1 MNVLLWSQHLSSI
14 IFQYA
19 PNIHTI
25 GQLYVPGAIGLAAA
39 QWCHLKVHRNIIHI
53 HVNPRHLFCADYLG
67 F

>member
-1 MNVLLWSQHLSSI
+1 MNVLLWSQHISSI

-39 QWCHLKVHRNIIHI
+39 QHSGATLR
-53 HVNPRHLFCADYLG
+53 
-67 F
+67 